1 MFINSSH
8 GPIYY
13 EIHGHKNAD
22 AVAFFHG
29 MFADHKMFERQISEF
44 KDDYRLILWDM
55 PEHGQSVRL
64 EKEFSFSVAAA
75 CFIELLDEICVE
87 KAVLV
92 GVSMGGYLSQY
103 LAGKY
108 PDRVKAVAVEGSH
121 PLHAR
126 LSKPF
131 YFGLMLGFSIF
142 KLMFKILPLTMI
154 RSYFV
159 KMTPGDE
166 QKKYLENI
174 FIQLDKKRM
183 LLIYEGLRKKI
194 LKGIEEPGQQP
205 VLITHGEHE
214 TPLIRKM
221 CEKWHKSNSQ
231 SEYVVISGA
240 GHDAMF
246 TNPEEYNKALRSF
259 LSRLK

>member
-1 MFINSSH
+1 MFINSSY

-64 EKEFSFSVAAA
+64 KKEFSFSVAAA

-108 PDRVKAVAVEGSH
+108 PDRVQALAVVGSH
-121 PLHAR
+121 PLHVR

-131 YFGLMLGFSIF
+131 YFGLMVGFSIF
-142 KLMFKILPLTMI
+142 KLMFKMLPLKMI

-166 QKKYLENI
+166 SKKYIEDTFLH
-174 FIQLDKKRM
+174 LDKKRL

-194 LKGIEEPGQQP
+194 LRGIEEPSLQP
-205 VLITHGEHE
+205 VLITHGEYE
-214 TPLIRKM
+214 APLIRKM
-221 CEKWHKSNSQ
+221 CEKWHKSSSQ
-231 SEYVVISGA
+231 SEYVIISGA

-246 TNPEEYNKALRSF
+246 TNPVEYNKALSSF
-259 LSRLK
+259 LSQSC